1 MVSLAAILGP
11 SALTLF
17 VVIWMC
23 QESVLDVPSKIAL
36 TIFYLISL
44 FMCLRNFYKV
54 SFTEPGI
61 LPSMRKN
68 NSSVKFA
75 DPIRDYYV
83 EYLSKAE
90 LAETMRQRGVR
101 ESVDKYYNLKKFK
114 YMQTSAPFLNDNQ
127 EVQPFIE
134 PKKKHNKLS
143 YCTTCEHL
151 RPPRSFHCSQ
161 CGVCI
166 EVHDHHCPWVG
177 TCIGYRNLKY
187 FIAFLFWTGM
197 HGLVTFSI
205 CLTMEILCSS
215 CWKDPNQ
222 AFYAYTM
229 RTILIYS
236 AFVGGCLLTF
246 ASYQVCSLGL
256 RNVASNEDIRHRWN
270 GHKRN
275 RRYAKLYRKESG
287 CCARFTYII
296 GFGQEVDEV

>member
-1 MVSLAAILGP
+1 
-11 SALTLF
+11 
-17 VVIWMC
+17 MC
-23 QESVLDVPSKIAL
+23 PESVLDVPSKIAL

-44 FMCLRNFYKV
+44 FLCLRNFYMV
-54 SFTEPGI
+54 SFTEPGV
-61 LPSMRKN
+61 LPSLRKN
-68 NSSVKFA
+68 SAAVKFA

-101 ESVDKYYNLKKFK
+101 EAVDKYYHLKKFK
-114 YMQTSAPFLNDNQ
+114 YMQTSSPFRNDD

-222 AFYAYTM
+222 AFYAYSM

-236 AFVGGCLLTF
+236 AFVGFCLLTF
-246 ASYQVCSLGL
+246 ASY
-256 RNVASNEDIRHRWN
+256 
-270 GHKRN
+270 
-275 RRYAKLYRKESG
+275 
-287 CCARFTYII
+287 
-296 GFGQEVDEV
+296 